1 MIFDIPGQG
10 KVEINTLILD
20 LNGTLAVNGQIVD
33 GAKQR
38 LNELK
43 EGGLEIVFFSGDTRG
58 NAQDIADDLGIKFE
72 KASNAADKSKLIEKL
87 EPMKCAA
94 IGNGLIDEIK
104 LSKARIAIVTIQ
116 SEGVHT
122 KSLLAADII
131 VPTINDALD
140 LFLDEKK
147 MIATMRK

>member
-10 KVEINTLILD
+10 KVEIKTLVLD
-20 LNGTLAVNGQIVD
+20 LNGTLAVNGKLVE
-33 GAKQR
+33 GVKER
-38 LNELK
+38 LDELNK
-43 EGGLEIVFFSGDTRG
+43 KDLEIVFFSGDTRG
-58 NAQDIADDLGIKFE
+58 NAQYLANDLGIKFE
-72 KASNAADKSKLIEKL
+72 KASNAADKSKLIEKY

-116 SEGVHT
+116 AEGVHK
-122 KSLLAADII
+122 KSLMEADII
-131 VPTINDALD
+131 VPSINDALD